1 VVELHAPQE
10 VLAQEFGTPVQCQ
23 RLWLWV
29 RRQNRTV
36 RPGSPLSAQEEALSV
51 SCWLFIDTAI
61 FVPMIYK
68 FFSRIHRRAAYHCI
82 KKKKEVGLKH
92 GAPVP
97 SDRGNG

>member
-61 FVPMIYK
+61 FVPMIYN
-68 FFSRIHRRAAYHCI
+68 FFLEYTGELRIIALRR
-82 KKKKEVGLKH
+82 KKRWV
-92 GAPVP
+92 
-97 SDRGNG
+97 